1 MKAAI
6 YKKYGGPYVV
16 SVQKVGKPE
25 PSDKEILIK
34 ISASTVNRT
43 DTGVRSAEYFVSRF
57 FYGIFRPNHQ
67 ILVCLFASNI

>member
-43 DTGVRSAEYFVSRF
+43 DTGIRSAEYFVTRF
-57 FYGIFRPNHQ
+57 FYGLFRPKHQ
-67 ILVCLFASNI
+67 ILG

>member
-16 SVQKVGKPE
+16 TLQNVEKPE
-25 PSDKEILIK
+25 PSENEILIK

-43 DTGVRSAEYFVSRF
+43 DTGIRSAEYFVSRF
-57 FYGIFRPNHQ
+57 FYGIFRPKHQ
-67 ILVCLFASNI
+67 ILGYAIFSGR